1 MVNERDDKELMEE
14 GATTADIPPAE
25 GGGLLYQE
33 QWFGHPRGLSTLFF
47 TEMWERFSYYGMRA
61 LLVLFMTAPFAGA
74 NPGLGFGVEKA
85 SAIYGLYTSM
95 VYLLS
100 LPGGWVADKLW
111 GQRRAVFVGGCIIAA
126 GHFSMAAPVL
136 GLPDQPFF
144 FAGLLLIVIGTGL
157 LKPNVS
163 TIVGDLYPR
172 SETSHTDAKMDAE
185 AEHWGARRDAGF
197 SIFYMGINV
206 GAILGP
212 MLCGWFGENISF
224 HWGFSLAGFGM
235 VAGLIQYRLGDKYFG
250 PAGLLK
256 GDDSAEV
263 LSRRGRNFY
272 LIAGAVA
279 VAIAIYAF
287 LGVTGAVTVD
297 LVQIGTWIG
306 YGILLLVLLFFAY
319 LVFDMKWAAGL
330 AVLWTI
336 LVIAFGPGTDPDLA
350 GRNATLGTL
359 GVFVIMCFGLMIG
372 KRGAVETQRKRYM
385 VIFWL
390 FLLAAIFWSGFE
402 QAGSS
407 MNLFARDLTDR
418 VLFGW
423 ELPTSW
429 LQLVNPFFIVVFAPV
444 FGWLWTWLAARHKN
458 PSIPVKFSLGLLGLS
473 AGFFVLA
480 WGAANAQEVGRVG
493 MSWLVVTYFLHTVGE
508 LCLSPVGLSSMTKLA
523 PSDRVGQ
530 MMGIW
535 FVAAALGNL
544 FAGLVAG
551 QLEQLAPSA
560 LFNSVATFIAGA
572 GIVALLFSPFVK
584 KLTGGIE

>member
-1 MVNERDDKELMEE
+1 
-14 GATTADIPPAE
+14 
-25 GGGLLYQE
+25 
-33 QWFGHPRGLSTLFF
+33 
-47 TEMWERFSYYGMRA
+47 
-61 LLVLFMTAPFAGA
+61 
-74 NPGLGFGVEKA
+74 
-85 SAIYGLYTSM
+85 IYGIYTAA
-95 VYLLS
+95 VYLVA
-100 LPGGWVADKLW
+100 LPGGWIADRLL
-111 GQRRAVFVGGCIIAA
+111 GAQRAVFFGGIVIMS
-126 GHFSMAAPVL
+126 GHFVL
-136 GLPDQPFF
+136 AIPSVHAFF
-144 FAGLLLIVIGTGL
+144 LGLLLVVLGTGL

-163 TIVGDLYPR
+163 AIVGELYAPG
-172 SETSHTDAKMDAE
+172 DP
-185 AEHWGARRDAGF
+185 RRDGGF
-197 SIFYMGINV
+197 TIFYMGINV

-212 MLCGWFGENISF
+212 MRGGWLGENVSF

-235 VAGLIQYRLGDKYFG
+235 VFGLIQYKLGDKYFG

-256 GDDSAEV
+256 GEDTAEI

-272 LIAGAVA
+272 LIAGAIA
-279 VAIAIYAF
+279 AFIAIFSF
-287 LGVTGAVTVD
+287 LGISGAITVD

-319 LVFDMKWAAGL
+319 LIFDMKWAAIL
-330 AVLWTI
+330 MVLWAVL
-336 LVIAFGPGTDPDLA
+336 VVVFGPQTDPDLA

-359 GVFVIMCFGLMIG
+359 GVFILMCFGLMIG
-372 KRGAVETQRKRYM
+372 KRGEDVAIQRKRYM

-423 ELPTSW
+423 EVPTTW
-429 LQLVNPFFIVVFAPV
+429 LQLVNPFFIVVFAPL
-444 FGWLWTWLAARHKN
+444 FGWLWTWLATRHKN
-458 PSIPVKFSLGLLGLS
+458 PSIPVKFALGLLGLA

-480 WGAANAQEVGRVG
+480 WGAANATEVGRVG

-560 LFNSVATFIAGA
+560 LFYSVATFIAGA
-572 GIVALLFSPFVK
+572 GILALLLSPFAR